1 MSADIPN
8 KVIDQRQLFLQ
19 HVAQTSPAPIGLEP
33 ERAEGMYIYTKDE
46 RKYMDLIAGI
56 SVSNVGHCH
65 PKVVAAVQEQAA
77 KYMHLMVYGEY
88 IQSPQ
93 VLFAQALTKLLPSSL
108 NTVYFV
114 NSGSEANEGALKLA
128 KRATG
133 RTEIISFV
141 NAYHGSSHGAL
152 SVIGDESF
160 RNSFRPL
167 LPDVRHLRFN
177 SFDDLQ
183 QITNR
188 TACVLIEPIQ
198 GEAGVRV
205 PQNNFLQALQNR
217 CKEVGAL
224 LIFDEVQTGFGR
236 TGEWFASLRYGVTP
250 DIITFAKGMGG
261 GMPIGAFVASQKL
274 MTVLQTNPI
283 LGHITTFGGHPVS
296 CAAALASLN
305 VLQDENLIAK
315 VEEKSALFKQL
326 LKHKLIKE
334 IRGEGLL
341 LAVELGDAA
350 LVQKVIASILQK
362 GIIVD
367 WFLFCDTALRIAPP
381 LIISP
386 SEIREAC
393 GTILNALTE
402 NS

>member
-46 RKYMDLIAGI
+46 RRYMDLIAGI

-65 PKVVAAVQEQAA
+65 PKIVAAVQEQAA

-250 DIITFAKGMGG
+250 DITTFAKGMGG
-261 GMPIGAFVASQKL
+261 GMPIGAFVASQEL

-305 VLQDENLIAK
+305 VLQNENLIAK